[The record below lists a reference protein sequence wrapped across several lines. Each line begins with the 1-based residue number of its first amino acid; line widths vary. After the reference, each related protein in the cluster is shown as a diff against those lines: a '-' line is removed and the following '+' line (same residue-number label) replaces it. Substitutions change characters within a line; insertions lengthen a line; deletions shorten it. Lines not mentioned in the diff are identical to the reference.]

1 MWRLPPAQDSHPSVS
16 IVARLTL
23 TSLRL
28 SRVTNSAFAI
38 ETFLD
43 GTRTDEA
50 HISEMA
56 QKGEFLVAQEA
67 TLINVATDVCAS
79 EPGSTC
85 TMGSTIIPPNMTACF
100 LGEFRP
106 CRGVVLLW

>member
-1 MWRLPPAQDSHPSVS
+1 MWRLPAAQDSHPSVS

-28 SRVTNSAFAI
+28 WRVTNSAFAI

-43 GTRTDEA
+43 GPRTDEA

-56 QKGEFLVAQEA
+56 QKGEFLVSQEA
-67 TLINVATDVCAS
+67 TLISICRPEVNFACDVLAFVSANEIVCVLS
-79 EPGSTC
+79 PGQS
-85 TMGSTIIPPNMTACF
+85 
-100 LGEFRP
+100 R
-106 CRGVVLLW
+106 